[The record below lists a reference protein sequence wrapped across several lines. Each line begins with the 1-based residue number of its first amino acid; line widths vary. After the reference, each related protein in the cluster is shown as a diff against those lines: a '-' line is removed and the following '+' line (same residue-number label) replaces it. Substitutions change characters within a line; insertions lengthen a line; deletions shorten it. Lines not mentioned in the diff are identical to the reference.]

1 MTMYNNRRILIM
13 TSVAAEKEAIERGL
27 GTDQRFD
34 VVLAGVGPISAS
46 IQTTRALMGE
56 DYALVINMG
65 IAGGFREKA
74 DVGTLVIADEIVSAD
89 LGAESPEGYIT
100 LDELGFGAS
109 TRIKADSELVELLY
123 TALKSSEVAVQ
134 QGNILTLSTVTGTA
148 ETAEELLRREP
159 NAAAEAME
167 GYGVAMAAQEFGK
180 PVLEIRSISN
190 PIGPRDRSAWRIKEA
205 LDTLERAS
213 KVISE
218 VLR

>member
-27 GTDQRFD
+27 GTDPRFA
-34 VVLAGVGPISAS
+34 VVLAGVGPISAG
-46 IQTTRALMGE
+46 IQTTRALMAE
-56 DYALVINMG
+56 DHALVVNMG

-123 TALKSSEVAVQ
+123 TALKSSEVPVQ